1 MKTPYENISNQHF
14 ETLLRLKGL
23 SKKAFAEYAG
33 IPYFTVAGW
42 KKKGEVPTYAIV
54 ILNQMPT
61 AKKSVT
67 AADLIKA
74 GLPRAVLWNN
84 QSDKEVPVDIF
95 IVSTLQK
102 AYNDFVIDKLAEY
115 FGKESVLAAL
125 LKHKDRI
132 SERLVSQ
139 VTEYLQELPK
149 SA

>member
-1 MKTPYENISNQHF
+1 MKKPHENISNQRF

-42 KKKGEVPTYAIV
+42 KKKGEVPAYAMV

-61 AKKSVT
+61 RKKSVT

-74 GLPRAVLWNN
+74 GLPKAVLWNS

-125 LKHKDRI
+125 LRHKDRI
-132 SERLVSQ
+132 SGRLVSQ
-139 VTEYLQELPK
+139 VTEYLQQLPR

>member
-1 MKTPYENISNQHF
+1 MKKPHENISNQHF
-14 ETLLRLKGL
+14 EALLRLKGL

-42 KKKGEVPTYAIV
+42 KKKGEVPAYAMV

-67 AADLIKA
+67 AADLINA

-125 LKHKDRI
+125 LRHKDRI
-132 SERLVSQ
+132 SERLVDR
-139 VTEYLQELPK
+139 VTEYLQELPR

>member
-14 ETLLRLKGL
+14 EILLRLKGL

-42 KKKGEVPTYAIV
+42 RKKGEVPAYAMV